1 MPVATPTNFT
11 ISRAAVPTMKQF
23 IFAIALSWSLAVP
36 ALGGDCGEKTTETL
50 ASSSE
55 WDTINAGEVR
65 SIRGTVLHP
74 DDTRAEFIIVE
85 VYRNDLAT
93 PVSKIT
99 YVQVNEIINRG
110 RIAAVETGTSGKFC
124 FKNLKPGNYMLR
136 ANMGGERISLSA
148 FKMMNIFVTLAP
160 RNKKGIQ
167 RELKIQLEMAI

>member
-1 MPVATPTNFT
+1 
-11 ISRAAVPTMKQF
+11 MKQF
-23 IFAIALSWSLAVP
+23 IFAIALSCSLAIP
-36 ALGGDCGEKTTETL
+36 AVGGDCGEKTTETL

-55 WDTINAGEVR
+55 WETINAGEVR
-65 SIRGTVLHP
+65 SIRGRVLHP
-74 DDTRAEFIIVE
+74 DGTRAEFMIVE

-110 RIAAVETGTSGKFC
+110 RIEAVETGTSGKFC
-124 FKNLKPGNYMLR
+124 FNLKPGNYMLR

-167 RELKIQLEMAI
+167 RELKIELGMAI